1 MEKEKRYRRYSLPV
15 KLLILLVL
23 IVSTIAA
30 GVTGSRLIIGA
41 NYGMTFREL
50 MNPVPYE
57 ESRQA
62 GVYLTI
68 EGTTMQQNMAEGYV
82 QSIDPGYGNREA
94 WLIRGAEETN
104 ALFYAKNLTTG
115 WFTPT

>member
-57 ESRQA
+57 ESRQGRCLSDDRRHNHA
-62 GVYLTI
+62 
-68 EGTTMQQNMAEGYV
+68 AE
-82 QSIDPGYGNREA
+82 YGR
-94 WLIRGAEETN
+94 RVC
-104 ALFYAKNLTTG
+104 
-115 WFTPT
+115 PVD